1 MATQIYAGN
10 LSYSMTVD
18 NLKEL
23 FAQHGEVTS
32 AKIVTD
38 RESGRSKGFGFVEMA
53 KDDDARV
60 AITNLN
66 DSVIQGR
73 NIRVNF
79 AKPRKDFR
87 AQSENRDEQD
97 S

>member
-10 LSYSMTVD
+10 LSYGMTVD
-18 NLKEL
+18 NLKEI
-23 FAQHGEVTS
+23 FSQHGEVCS

-38 RESGRSKGFGFVEMA
+38 RESGRSKGFGFVEMVS
-53 KDDDARV
+53 DEDARV

-79 AKPRKDFR
+79 AKPRKDFKTQDGQR
-87 AQSENRDEQD
+87 DDQQS
-97 S
+97 

>member
-23 FAQHGEVTS
+23 FEQHGEVTS

-53 KDDDARV
+53 SDDAARV
-60 AITNLN
+60 AITSLN

-87 AQSENRDEQD
+87 GQNEQQQQS
-97 S
+97 